1 MLIDEL
7 YNTWNIKSEHIV
19 ADEFTGYESVY
30 EQLDCFNKE
39 QYDKD
44 PKGVIEQVYEI
55 YRSID
60 IVPIVYFTHTGL
72 VQAVRKFSKLN
83 YNNVE
88 NGIIG
93 LGNNRGQTINRF
105 LFPNMM
111 TAEPKGRGSNSLQD
125 RFYDERKLKRAIR
138 ICFEFRNGD
147 RLLRPTQIRTALELV
162 TGENVTNFKAQNA
175 KAIAEHL
182 CPVLWGNVYDYSCGY
197 GGRLL
202 GIGSSNFKYNYTGV
216 EPNTETV
223 KYLNYL
229 NDVIE
234 EATGVRGTILQNVS
248 EEYQPEDIDLAFSSP
263 PYFNLEKYSNEQ
275 TQCMVRYKTE
285 DEWFEGYVVPTMEN
299 IYRGLNREGLFATNI
314 ADYKSYDRKEPYKV
328 TARWIQNAERIGFKH
343 VETIKMML
351 NTRPGVG
358 NDRKQGREKWEGVY
372 VFRKN

>member
-1 MLIDEL
+1 MVIDKL
-7 YNTWNIKSEHIV
+7 YTTWNILPQHVSG
-19 ADEFTGYESVY
+19 DEFTGYESVY
-30 EQLDCFNKE
+30 SELDAFNKA
-39 QYDKD
+39 QYDCD
-44 PKGVIEQVYEI
+44 PKGTIEKVYEI

-60 IVPIVYFTHTGL
+60 LVPIVYFTHQGL
-72 VQAVRKFSKLN
+72 VEAVRQFSKLN
-83 YNNVE
+83 YNNVD
-88 NGIIG
+88 NGMIG

-111 TAEPKGRGSNSLQD
+111 TAEPKGRGSNSLRD

-138 ICFEFRNGD
+138 ICFEFRTGD

-202 GIGSSNFKYNYTGV
+202 GIGSSNFKYNYVGV

-223 KYLNYL
+223 EYLNYL

-234 EATGVRGTILQNVS
+234 EATGVRGTIIQNVS

-263 PYFNLEKYSNEQ
+263 PYFNLEKYSNEE

-285 DEWFEGYVVPTMEN
+285 DEWFEGYVIPTMEN
-299 IYRGLNREGLFATNI
+299 IYRGLNQQGIFATNI

-328 TARWIQNAERIGFKH
+328 VQRWCENAKRIGFKH